1 MKPGRDITIVI
12 DTREQDPLKLT
23 LPTERGTLTTG
34 DYSMKGLE
42 RFIGIERKSPDDL
55 IGCLKNG
62 GRERFERELSRGRGL
77 DYFALVVEADMSTL
91 ASGDYRSKM
100 LPACVLQSLFAF
112 SVRYRLPIFFCPGRA
127 YAARTVESLLVKY
140 VAEIEKRYGL
150 AGIKKGTN
158 Q

>member
-1 MKPGRDITIVI
+1 MKSAPNITIII
-12 DTREQDPLKLT
+12 DTREQDPLTFT
-23 LPTERGTLTTG
+23 LPVERGTLTTG
-34 DYSMKGLE
+34 DYSIRGLE
-42 RFIGIERKSPDDL
+42 RFVGIERKSPDDL